1 MAGERHIALEALNLI
16 RTARPVWN
24 DGHLKAASII
34 AFPLGPIGEVQTTPR
49 FWASF
54 ALECLI
60 RSIGYREEAWLIEA
74 RHAHAIDVTTAWLE
88 SES

>member
-1 MAGERHIALEALNLI
+1 MPGERTIALEALNLL
-16 RTARPVWN
+16 RSAKPTV
-24 DGHLKAASII
+24 DDVHLKAASII
-34 AFPLGPIGEVQTTPR
+34 SFPLGPIGKVQTTPR

-54 ALECLI
+54 ATETLI
-60 RSIGYREEAWLIEA
+60 RSICYREDAWLIAA